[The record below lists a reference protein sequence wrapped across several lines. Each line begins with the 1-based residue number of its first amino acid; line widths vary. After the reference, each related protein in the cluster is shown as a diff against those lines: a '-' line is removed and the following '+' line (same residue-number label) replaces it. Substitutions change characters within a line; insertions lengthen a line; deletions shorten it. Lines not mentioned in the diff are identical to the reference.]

1 MRKLDPFTRRE
12 EILTL
17 LHQTPLATTLIAV
30 SLDLD
35 PMEVKNDLAFFKYHG
50 LIHEAGKMPAPRSDG
65 ASRLSIKWG
74 ADMLFTAEELEQM
87 AYGRKHEELKV
98 PDLPPSLLALMGYTL
113 HEPGKGRKVYA
124 SKIKPAP
131 TTLKRH
137 RVWPGTSW
145 GGAELRMP
153 G

>member
-12 EILTL
+12 EILNL
-17 LHQTPLATTLIAV
+17 LCHTPLPTALISI

-35 PMEVKNDLAFFKYHG
+35 AMEVKNDLAFFKYHG

-87 AYGRKHEELKV
+87 AYGRKHEQPVL
-98 PDLPPSLLALMGYTL
+98 PDLPQSLLTMMGYATF
-113 HEPGKGRKVYA
+113 EPVKGRTAYA
-124 SKIKPAP
+124 SKIKPVS
-131 TTLKRH
+131 TKLKPH
-137 RVWPGTSW
+137 RVWPGTSC
-145 GGAELRMP
+145 GMMEMAL
-153 G
+153 

>member
-12 EILTL
+12 EILNL

-87 AYGRKHEELKV
+87 AYGRKHEQPVL
-98 PDLPPSLLALMGYTL
+98 PDLPQSLLTMMGYATF
-113 HEPGKGRKVYA
+113 EPVKGRTAYA
-124 SKIKPAP
+124 SKIKPAS
-131 TTLKRH
+131 TKLKPH
-137 RVWPGTSW
+137 RVWPGTSC
-145 GGAELRMP
+145 GMMEMAL
-153 G
+153 

>member
-12 EILTL
+12 EILNL
-17 LHQTPLATTLIAV
+17 LFHTPLPTALISI

-35 PMEVKNDLAFFKYHG
+35 AMEVKNDLAFFKYHG

-87 AYGRKHEELKV
+87 AYGRKHEQPVL
-98 PDLPPSLLALMGYTL
+98 PDLPQSLLTMMGYATF
-113 HEPGKGRKVYA
+113 EPVKGRTAYA
-124 SKIKPAP
+124 SKIKPAS
-131 TTLKRH
+131 TKLKPR
-137 RVWPGTSW
+137 RVWPGTSC
-145 GGAELRMP
+145 GMMEMAL
-153 G
+153 